1 MTAQHWPERAR
12 VWRAWSAA
20 AVVAGVM
27 VATAAGPATAP
38 ALAAARSPLLQARH
52 VPGPGQ
58 PAWREPWLGAWLA
71 RLAGRDAL
79 PDHPRALPASSLPA
93 PQPPQTTV
101 QVGANPTGVITDPAT
116 HTVYVANSG
125 GNTVSVINSATC
137 NAQVTS
143 GCGQA
148 PATIAAG
155 GGPGMALN
163 HKTHTLYVPSSP
175 FVTTGPG
182 TVWVIN
188 SATCNGTNTSGCQ
201 ALATI
206 TVGSG
211 PGSVAIDQATDTI
224 YVSIV
229 GTSTP
234 GNTVSVINGATCNAT
249 DTSGCGQI
257 AATITVGSGPG
268 PVAID
273 RATHTVFV
281 GNSNDGTVSVVNGA
295 TCNATNTSGCGQT
308 PVTVTVGN
316 GPGSLLVD
324 PAVGTLYVANSGDGD
339 VSLISTATCNAQHT
353 SGCGQ
358 APPTTPVGSSPDW
371 VSLNPLTGTVYVAN
385 QEDSNVAAI
394 SAATCN
400 ATTKSGCRPM
410 PPAMASGFNA
420 GGAAVDPSTDTVYA
434 TSQNNG
440 TVSVLNGA
448 TCNATDTSG
457 CTRYAP
463 ATAVGS
469 GPQAVAVNQATH
481 TIYVANSNDNT
492 VSVISAAA
500 CNPAHPSGCNRTW
513 PTVTVGGGP
522 LFGVAVDQ
530 ATDTVYVSNIGSNT
544 VGTTVS
550 VINGATCNAQ
560 VTSGCGQTPAT
571 ITVGNCPAGLAI
583 NHATHTL
590 YVANACDNTVSVINT
605 ATCNAKVTSG
615 CGQAPPAIP
624 VGNSPVPV
632 GVNQATDTI
641 YVGNNADS
649 AVSVINGASC
659 NAHTTSGCGQ
669 APPTVTVADSPY
681 GLAVDPHTDTVYVA
695 NTGNE
700 IFATGFANLTS
711 SVSVING
718 ATCNGQDT
726 SGCAK
731 TPFAVPVGGFDWDVA
746 VNPATSK
753 VYVTSIVDSDI
764 AVINGTTC
772 NGQVTSGCQ
781 PTLLHLRTGGW
792 PTYIGL
798 DPADGAMYI
807 PDNVDAAVSAFPLPS

>member
-1 MTAQHWPERAR
+1 
-12 VWRAWSAA
+12 
-20 AVVAGVM
+20 
-27 VATAAGPATAP
+27 
-38 ALAAARSPLLQARH
+38 
-52 VPGPGQ
+52 VPGPGH
-58 PAWREPWLGAWLA
+58 PAWREPWISAWLT
-71 RLAGRDAL
+71 RLGRHGAL
-79 PDHPRALPASSLPA
+79 PGHPRALPASGLSA
-93 PQPPQTTV
+93 PHPPQTTV
-101 QVGANPTGVITDPAT
+101 QVGANPTGVIADPAT

-125 GNTVSVINSATC
+125 GNTVSVINGATC
-137 NAQVTS
+137 NAQVTY

-163 HKTHTLYVPSSP
+163 HKTHTLYVTSSP
-175 FVTTGPG
+175 FVTTAP
-182 TVWVIN
+182 TVSVIN
-188 SATCNGTNTSGCQ
+188 SATCNATDTSGCQ
-201 ALATI
+201 ALATF

-211 PGSVAIDQATDTI
+211 AGILAVDQATDTV
-224 YVSIV
+224 YVPNGN
-229 GTSTP
+229 GT
-234 GNTVSVINGATCNAT
+234 TVSVINGATCNAT

-257 AATITVGSGPG
+257 AATVTVGSGPASA
-268 PVAID
+268 AID
-273 RATHTVFV
+273 QASHTVYV
-281 GNSNDGTVSVVNGA
+281 GNFNDGTVSVINGA
-295 TCNATNTSGCGQT
+295 TCNARNTSGCGKA
-308 PVTVTVGN
+308 PATVAA
-316 GPGSLLVD
+316 GSGITDLAVD
-324 PAVGTLYVANSGDGD
+324 PAVGTLYVANTFDGD
-339 VSLISTATCNAQHT
+339 VSLISTAACNAQHT

-358 APPTTPVGSSPDW
+358 APPTTPVGSFPTW

-400 ATTKSGCRPM
+400 ATTKSGCRPR

-500 CNPAHPSGCNRTW
+500 CNPAHTSGCNRTW
-513 PTVTVGGGP
+513 PTVAVGSAP
-522 LFGVAVDQ
+522 FFGVAVDQ
-530 ATDTVYVSNIGSNT
+530 ATDTVYVTNLGGN
-544 VGTTVS
+544 TVS
-550 VINGATCNAQ
+550 VINGATCNAL
-560 VTSGCGQTPAT
+560 VTTGCGQTPAT
-571 ITVGNCPAGLAI
+571 ITAGNGPAGLAI
-583 NHATHTL
+583 NHVTHTL
-590 YVANACDNTVSVINT
+590 YVANQGFGSGDTVSVINT
-605 ATCNAKVTSG
+605 ATCNATDTSG
-615 CGQAPPAIP
+615 CGQAPATITVGSGPLP
-624 VGNSPVPV
+624 VS
-632 GVNQATDTI
+632 VNQATDTI
-641 YVGNNADS
+641 YVGNNSDS
-649 AVSVINGASC
+649 TVSVINGATC
-659 NAHTTSGCGQ
+659 NASVTSGCGQ
-669 APPTVTVADSPY
+669 APTTVAVADSPY
-681 GLAVDPHTDTVYVA
+681 GLAVDQHTNTVYVA

-700 IFATGFANLTS
+700 FFATGYANLTS

-718 ATCNGQDT
+718 ATCNGQVT
-726 SGCAK
+726 SGCGQ

-746 VNPATSK
+746 VNPATGQ

-764 AVINGTTC
+764 AVISGTTC
-772 NGQVTSGCQ
+772 NGQDTSGCQ
-781 PTLLHLRTGGW
+781 PSLLHLRTGGW

-807 PDNVDAAVSAFPLPS
+807 PDNVDAAVSVFPLPS